1 MIIGGLQKNTLIDY
15 PGKIA
20 VTVFTIGCNF
30 RCPFCYSSEIVLPEK
45 IKKQPKISKNYFFN
59 FLLKR
64 KDVLDGVV
72 ICGGEPT
79 IQKDIEKF
87 IKKIKSFGLLV
98 KIDTNGYLPEVLE
111 GLLKENLLDYI
122 AMDIKGPK
130 EKYKKYSGDNV
141 DVSKIEKSIQLIK
154 SLPPRVDYEFRTTI
168 APGISKKDI
177 LDIVNWIKP
186 AKKYFLQEFLSTKE
200 IISPKLKEMPVLSK
214 DEIKKIK
221 KEISLNFDI
230 CKLR

>member
-1 MIIGGLQKNTLIDY
+1 MIIGGFQKNTLIDY

-20 VTVFTIGCNF
+20 ATVFTLGCNF
-30 RCPFCYSSEIVLPEK
+30 SCPFCYSPELVLPEK
-45 IKKQPKISKNYFFN
+45 IKNQPTISEDYIFN

-79 IQKDIEKF
+79 IQKDIKKF

-98 KIDTNGYLPEVLE
+98 KIDTNGYLPKVLE
-111 GLLKENLLDYI
+111 ELLKENLFDYI
-122 AMDIKGPK
+122 AMDIKAPK
-130 EKYKKYSGDNV
+130 EKYKKYSGRDI
-141 DVSKIEKSIQLIK
+141 DISRIEKSINFLK
-154 SLPPRVDYEFRTTI
+154 SLPEEVDFEFRTTI

-177 LDIVNWIKP
+177 LSIVNWIKP
-186 AKKYFLQEFLSTKE
+186 ARKYFLQEFLSTKE
-200 IISPKLKEMPVLSK
+200 IINPNLKEMPVLSRE
-214 DEIKKIK
+214 EIEKIA

-230 CKLR
+230 CKIR